1 MIVYYLMMLTMALF
15 YLLLNRV
22 IITYKGNCINNVA
35 FLSVAW
41 VLLSLLEG
49 LRSFSVGTDTS
60 AYVSLFK
67 HPRSSLEG
75 GFQFLISLVH
85 KFSNNPTIFLLV
97 CAFITNGLVLLAIY
111 RMSDNVFLSVY
122 FYVALY
128 YYFISYNALRQYLA
142 VAVLLNAFWY
152 AKQKKWLKYAI
163 MMLIAASLHTVAI
176 VGLIYILIF
185 WGNDEVVSK
194 KKAILIVG
202 GGIAAT
208 LSLDSLMELLFRIV
222 PQYKIYVGSS
232 YLTDAGGIQQPIV
245 NTAILLAFVCL
256 SPEKAKEKSP
266 YVLPFLLAVILSFLQ
281 MKLFS
286 AQRFLWC
293 FDIFSIFLL
302 PSVML
307 NNRLETKSKAI
318 FNVGVIV
325 AALLF
330 MTYYLN
336 YNYMRVGNYSVAV

>member
-1 MIVYYLMMLTMALF
+1 MVAYYLMMLTMALF

-49 LRSFSVGTDTS
+49 FRSFSVGTDTS

-75 GFQFLISLVH
+75 GFQLLISLVH

-152 AKQKKWLKYAI
+152 AKQ
-163 MMLIAASLHTVAI
+163 M
-176 VGLIYILIF
+176 
-185 WGNDEVVSK
+185 NDV
-194 KKAILIVG
+194 
-202 GGIAAT
+202 
-208 LSLDSLMELLFRIV
+208 
-222 PQYKIYVGSS
+222 
-232 YLTDAGGIQQPIV
+232 
-245 NTAILLAFVCL
+245 
-256 SPEKAKEKSP
+256 
-266 YVLPFLLAVILSFLQ
+266 
-281 MKLFS
+281 
-286 AQRFLWC
+286 
-293 FDIFSIFLL
+293 
-302 PSVML
+302 
-307 NNRLETKSKAI
+307 
-318 FNVGVIV
+318 
-325 AALLF
+325 
-330 MTYYLN
+330 
-336 YNYMRVGNYSVAV
+336 

>member
-1 MIVYYLMMLTMALF
+1 MVAYDLMMLTMALF

-49 LRSFSVGTDTS
+49 FRSFSVGTDTS

-75 GFQFLISLVH
+75 GFQLLISLVH

-97 CAFITNGLVLLAIY
+97 CAFITNGLVLLAI
-111 RMSDNVFLSVY
+111 NVFLSVY

-152 AKQKKWLKYAI
+152 AKQKKWIKYAI
-163 MMLIAASLHTVAI
+163 MMLIAVSLHTVAI
-176 VGLIYILIF
+176 VGLIYIPIF
-185 WGNDEVVSK
+185 LGNDEVVSK

-232 YLTDAGGIQQPIV
+232 YLTDSGGIQQPIV
-245 NTAILLAFVCL
+245 NTAILLAFICL
-256 SPEKAKEKSP
+256 STKKAKEKSP

-307 NNRLETKSKAI
+307 NNRLETKSKTI

-336 YNYMRVGNYSVAV
+336 YNYMRVGNYSFAV

>member
-1 MIVYYLMMLTMALF
+1 MVAYYLMMLTMALF

-49 LRSFSVGTDTS
+49 FRSFSVGTDTS

-75 GFQFLISLVH
+75 GFQLLISLVH

-152 AKQKKWLKYAI
+152 AKQKICKD
-163 MMLIAASLHTVAI
+163 
-176 VGLIYILIF
+176 G
-185 WGNDEVVSK
+185 
-194 KKAILIVG
+194 
-202 GGIAAT
+202 
-208 LSLDSLMELLFRIV
+208 SLDVTPSPRLNTNFLREKGLRLDGSIEKLDCGMT
-222 PQYKIYVGSS
+222 IYPAEYFAPKDFKTGQVV
-232 YLTDAGGIQQPIV
+232 LTDKTYSIHHYDASWMEPEDKQVLRIKWAMEKYKGVGKIVTYTSTKLLGLKRHLRMQGLQGTIQYIRD
-245 NTAILLAFVCL
+245 
-256 SPEKAKEKSP
+256 K
-266 YVLPFLLAVILSFLQ
+266 
-281 MKLFS
+281 
-286 AQRFLWC
+286 R
-293 FDIFSIFLL
+293 
-302 PSVML
+302 
-307 NNRLETKSKAI
+307 
-318 FNVGVIV
+318 
-325 AALLF
+325 
-330 MTYYLN
+330 
-336 YNYMRVGNYSVAV
+336 